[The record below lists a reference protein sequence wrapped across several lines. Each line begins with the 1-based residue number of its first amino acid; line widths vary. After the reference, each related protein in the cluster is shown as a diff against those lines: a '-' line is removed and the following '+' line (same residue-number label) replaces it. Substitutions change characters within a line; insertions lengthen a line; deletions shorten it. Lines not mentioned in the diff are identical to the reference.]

1 MTAASAARPLLAG
14 KLALVTGAASGI
26 GQAIVVAFAA
36 AGADVLVTDREADAC
51 ARTLELASIHGTR
64 CRAFALDVTDAVA
77 VQALA
82 TRVSEQIGDIGVL
95 VNNAGLIVREAV
107 DGPLALQNARRMM
120 DVNYF
125 GALHTIQAWLPALRR
140 TRGNIINIASG
151 AALHG
156 QRGAAAYSAS
166 KGALKLLTQSL
177 AGDLGRDGIRVNAL
191 APGVIET
198 PMTEV
203 TRNDP
208 QRLEGFLG
216 RIPVRRLGRPEEIA
230 GPAVFLASDLA
241 SYVDGVVLS
250 VDGGLTAC

>member
-1 MTAASAARPLLAG
+1 MTAPMLLQNR
-14 KLALVTGAASGI
+14 LALVTGAGSGI
-26 GQAIVVAFAA
+26 GQAISVAFAA
-36 AGADVLVTDREADAC
+36 AGADVVITDRDESSCLA
-51 ARTLELASIHGTR
+51 TLEMARRHGTR
-64 CRAFALDVTDAVA
+64 CHVFALDVVDAAA
-77 VQALA
+77 VHALA
-82 TRVSEQIGDIGVL
+82 CHVGERIGDIGIL
-95 VNNAGLIVREAV
+95 VNNAGVIIRESVEAE
-107 DGPLALQNARRMM
+107 DALCHARRMM

-125 GALHTIQAWLPALRR
+125 GALHAVRAWLPALRR

-166 KGALKLLTQSL
+166 KGALKLLTKSL
-177 AGDLGRDGIRVNAL
+177 AADCGRDGVRVNAL

-203 TRNDP
+203 TRSDP
-208 QRLEGFLG
+208 KRIEGFMS
-216 RIPVRRLGRPEEIA
+216 RIPLRRVGSPEEIA

>member
-1 MTAASAARPLLAG
+1 MPTVNLPGLLAG
-14 KLALVTGAASGI
+14 RLALVTGAASGI
-26 GQAIVVAFAA
+26 GQAISIAFAA
-36 AGADVLVTDREADAC
+36 AGAEVIATDRSAASCAATAAQVEAMG
-51 ARTLELASIHGTR
+51 HR
-64 CRAFALDVTDAVA
+64 CHVMALDVTDAQA

-82 TRVSEQIGDIGVL
+82 TRVGTELGDLQVL
-95 VNNAGLIVREAV
+95 VNNAGIIVRQAV
-107 DGPLALQNARRMM
+107 DAADAPDNARRMM

-125 GALHTIQAWLPALRR
+125 GALNTIRAWLPALRR
-140 TRGNIINIASG
+140 TRGTVINVASG

-177 AGDLGRDGIRVNAL
+177 AGDFGRDGVRVNAL

-208 QRLEGFLG
+208 QRLDGFLA
-216 RIPVRRLGRPEEIA
+216 RIPARRLGQPHEIA
-230 GPAVFLASDLA
+230 APAVFLASDMS
-241 SYVDGVVLS
+241 SYVNGVVLS

>member
-1 MTAASAARPLLAG
+1 MTPLKAPLLAG
-14 KLALVTGAASGI
+14 KRALVTGAASGI
-26 GQAIVVAFAA
+26 GQAISVAFAA
-36 AGADVLVTDREADAC
+36 AGAEVLVTDCKAEDCRQ
-51 ARTLELASIHGTR
+51 TLERASAFGTQ
-64 CRAFALDVTDAVA
+64 CQAFALDVTDAPA

-82 TRVSEQIGDIGVL
+82 QRIGVETGDIDVL
-95 VNNAGLIVREAV
+95 VNNAGIIIRQPV
-107 DGPLALQNARRMM
+107 DQADAAQNARRMM

-125 GALHTIQAWLPALRR
+125 GALNTIQAWLPALRR
-140 TRGNIINIASG
+140 TRGNIINVASG

-177 AGDLGRDGIRVNAL
+177 AGDFGRDGIRVNAL

-198 PMTEV
+198 PMTAV

-208 QRLEGFLG
+208 QRLDGFLA
-216 RIPVRRLGRPEEIA
+216 RIPVHRLGQPHEVA
-230 GPAVFLASDLA
+230 APAVFLASDMA

>member
-1 MTAASAARPLLAG
+1 MPTTNVSGLLAG
-14 KLALVTGAASGI
+14 RLTLVTGAASGI
-26 GQAIVVAFAA
+26 GQAISVAFAA
-36 AGADVLVTDREADAC
+36 AGAAVIVTDLSAQAC
-51 ARTLELASIHGTR
+51 AATAAQIAALGGRGHVM
-64 CRAFALDVTDAVA
+64 ALDVTDAQA

-82 TRVSEQIGDIGVL
+82 TRVGAEHGDLHVL
-95 VNNAGLIVREAV
+95 VNNAGIILREPIDA
-107 DGPLALQNARRMM
+107 DDAPEHARRMM

-125 GALHTIQAWLPALRR
+125 GALNTIRAWLPALRR
-140 TRGNIINIASG
+140 TRGTVINVASG

-177 AGDLGRDGIRVNAL
+177 AGDFGRDGVRVNAL

-198 PMTEV
+198 PMTEL

-208 QRLEGFLG
+208 HRLDGFLA
-216 RIPVRRLGRPEEIA
+216 RIPARRLGQPHEIA
-230 GPAVFLASDLA
+230 APAVFLASDMA
-241 SYVDGVVLS
+241 SYVNGIVLS